1 MNKNNYMQQQ
11 AKIIPISVS
20 TGIPEGYGWYRRRD
34 AVLLNDVLGGPRQAG
49 WLHSLKIT
57 FTKTSYYTMK
67 HIRRVLLFLCVC
79 IMVACKKEDDL
90 GDVDDIPGL
99 GGDTWVKGPI
109 DYWIYDSL
117 TKPYNI
123 AVKYKWDQFELE
135 LNKTLVPPR
144 EEKVIP
150 VMEAVK
156 KVWINTYVAEAGDL
170 FIKKYCPKFF
180 VLAGSA
186 SYNTDGTITLGT
198 AEGGRKVVLYVLND
212 FRTKT
217 MPDYKPSDSSNIK
230 MMFHTIEH
238 EFGHILHQNVLY
250 PQDFKRISVGLY
262 TANWTN
268 MSDAAAGR
276 DGFVTA
282 YAMSAPD
289 EDFVE
294 MIAMMLIEGKAGF
307 DKIVNSIPAGTSIN
321 GTTQADAKSKLRQKE
336 AIVVT
341 YFKDV
346 WDIDFYSLQT
356 RVRAAFVSL
365 IQ

>member
-1 MNKNNYMQQQ
+1 MQQQ
-11 AKIIPISVS
+11 AKIIPITVRAGALRNNAVYSRH
-20 TGIPEGYGWYRRRD
+20 E
-34 AVLLNDVLGGPRQAG
+34 AVLYNRIADDRTTGRLYPVKSMLR
-49 WLHSLKIT
+49 KI
-57 FTKTSYYTMK
+57 SVYVMK
-67 HIRRVLLFLCVC
+67 YCRRVCLLLAC
-79 IMVACKKEDDL
+79 IALMTACKKEDDL
-90 GDVDDIPGL
+90 NDIEDIPGL
-99 GGDTWVKGPI
+99 GGDNWVKGPI
-109 DYWIYDSL
+109 DHWIYDNL

-135 LNKTLVPPR
+135 LNKTLVPPK
-144 EEKVIP
+144 EEKIIP

-156 KVWINTYVAEAGDL
+156 KVWIDTYVAEAGET

-198 AEGGRKVVLYVLND
+198 AEGGRKVVLYVLNN
-212 FRTKT
+212 FRTKG
-217 MPDYKPSDSSNIK
+217 MPDYQPADSANIK

-238 EFGHILHQNVLY
+238 EFGHILHQNILY
-250 PQDFKRISVGLY
+250 TQDFKRITTGLY

-268 MSDAAAGR
+268 TSDATARR

-294 MIAMMLIEGKAGF
+294 MISMMLIEGKAGF

-321 GTTQADAKSKLRQKE
+321 GTTQADAKSRLRQKE

-356 RVRAAFVSL
+356 RTRAAVESL
-365 IQ
+365 IK

>member
-1 MNKNNYMQQQ
+1 MSKMNNDMEQQ
-11 AKIIPISVS
+11 AKIIPISVRFNTS
-20 TGIPEGYGWYRRRD
+20 RSKAAYNMMEDGH
-34 AVLLNDVLGGPRQAG
+34 AAG
-49 WLHSLKIT
+49 WLYPVKNILRKIS
-57 FTKTSYYTMK
+57 FHVVMYLR
-67 HIRRVLLFLCVC
+67 HVLMFLICVC
-79 IMVACKKEDDL
+79 VMISCKKEDELNNIDE
-90 GDVDDIPGL
+90 IPGL
-99 GGDTWVKGPI
+99 GGDTWVKGPV
-109 DYWIYDSL
+109 DYWVYDSL

-135 LNKTLVPPR
+135 LNKTLVPPK

-156 KVWINTYVAEAGDL
+156 KVWINNYVAEAGAL

-212 FRTKT
+212 FRTKN
-217 MPDYKPSDSSNIK
+217 MPGYQPSDSVNIK

-238 EFGHILHQNVLY
+238 EFGHILHQNTMY
-250 PQDFKRISVGLY
+250 PQDFKRISAGLY
-262 TANWTN
+262 TANWN
-268 MSDAAAGR
+268 NVSDASAGR

-282 YAMSAPD
+282 YSMSAPD

-294 MIAMMLIEGKAGF
+294 MIAMMLVEGKAGF
-307 DKIVNSIPAGTSIN
+307 DKIVNSIPAGTSMN
-321 GTTQADAKSKLRQKE
+321 GTTQAEAQSRLRQKE

-346 WDIDFYSLQT
+346 WNIDFYSLQSRT
-356 RVRAAFVSL
+356 RTAVESL
-365 IQ
+365 IR